1 MKRDSNMDEIS
12 IDILKELGN
21 IGTGNA
27 ITSLSQMMGMPLA
40 ISAPS
45 LRLAQVQEV
54 YSQLAASQKVETG
67 ILVEMK
73 GEVTGMFLFLIDEN
87 FTKVILDSLLGQSQR
102 DILHLGE
109 LERSALSELGNVMCG
124 SYIRALSTMMN
135 VEIDVSIPSLC
146 VDMGGAILS
155 VPLARLM
162 SKSTEILLI
171 ENQFQIDESPF
182 VGRILFF
189 PDAPCF
195 NPILTRL
202 GIM

>member
-1 MKRDSNMDEIS
+1 MKRDANMDEIS

-27 ITSLSQMMGMPLA
+27 ITSLSQMMGTPLA
-40 ISAPS
+40 ISSPS
-45 LRLAQVQEV
+45 LRLAQLQEV
-54 YSQLAASQKVETG
+54 YAQLEASQKVETG

-87 FTKVILDSLLGQSQR
+87 FTNVILDSLLGQSQR

-109 LERSALSELGNVMCG
+109 LERSALSELGNIMCG

-135 VEIDVSIPSLC
+135 VEIDVSVPSLC

-171 ENQFQIDESPF
+171 ENQFQIDKGSF
-182 VGRILFF
+182 AGRILFF
-189 PDAPCF
+189 PDAECF
-195 NPILTRL
+195 HPILTRL